1 VGISAA
7 TLRVSWCSND
17 LRLYTPYATLLLSA
31 AALATPLALES
42 WFLMSTPTV
51 YEKNG
56 FADRGAYL
64 DSLAA
69 DMGIDP
75 LFVQMAADAL
85 GESEDFDGLVTDLE
99 DWIDADMGGDS
110 DFGPSAYAT
119 DEPESYSD
127 ADGGL

>member
-1 VGISAA
+1 MGISAA

-110 DFGPSAYAT
+110 DFGPSTYAT